1 MDSMNVEIGLEYRTL
16 DDVVNGLTS
25 LERQFKAA
33 CDRGGVF
40 VTVYGMMSRE
50 MKRRI
55 ETRSFS
61 ITNGWL
67 GKPR

>member
-1 MDSMNVEIGLEYRTL
+1 MDSMNVEIGPEYRTL

-25 LERQFKAA
+25 PERQFKAA
-33 CDRGGVF
+33 RDRRGVF

-55 ETRSFS
+55 ETTFFLDNEWVARE
-61 ITNGWL
+61 T
-67 GKPR
+67 